1 MKKITVPFIIFA
13 VLICM
18 SSLNAQP
25 QRLSSAALVSSSYN
39 YPVDDS
45 LLYDGVFSG
54 SSPLIPND
62 DCPIKVNYASG
73 TTNASKHVL
82 LTVTTCGVTSSS
94 EQIQNGPLQKDDK
107 LLPGS
112 EISTGSDGK
121 AELQLGDGS
130 VIRMGPNTTIKITQ
144 EHCVSTSIFTIS
156 GNIWLKVKKL
166 LGGGKFYVEGRVAG
180 GGVRGTEF
188 TVEAT
193 ENSAIFTV
201 YEGSVEVTPK
211 GSSGKYKEDLK
222 DVEKLTQDFQSGK
235 ISMEEFGKKME
246 EYSKKIEES
255 ATNMNKPAM
264 VEAGYMITIT
274 DKVKG
279 PEPFE
284 KSSSNWF
291 DDANFK

>member
-166 LGGGKFYVEGRVAG
+166 LGGGKFGVESGVAG

-188 TVEAT
+188 TFEVT
-193 ENSAIFTV
+193 GNSAVFTV
-201 YEGSVEVTPK
+201 YEGSVEVT
-211 GSSGKYKEDLK
+211 GKKINYGNIKDGAKEM
-222 DVEKLTQDFQSGK
+222 ENLTKDFQNGK
-235 ISMEEFGKKME
+235 ISMEEYQKKME
-246 EYSKKIEES
+246 EYS
-255 ATNMNKPAM
+255 NKMQETAKSTVM
-264 VEAGYMITIT
+264 VEAGNTATVT
-274 DKVKG
+274 DVIKG

-284 KSSSNWF
+284 KKSSNWF
-291 DDANFK
+291 DDSNFK